1 MAHLREAVTLDD
13 LERYA
18 ATYLDKTVFD
28 YFSTGA
34 DDDVTLHEN
43 RQAFKRYTHHVQYYP
58 DPYPKL
64 TLTLTH
70 NY

>member
-1 MAHLREAVTLDD
+1 MAHLREAITLDD

-18 ATYLDKTVFD
+18 ATYLDKTTFD

-43 RQAFKRYTHHVQYYP
+43 RQAFKRCEHHLQY
-58 DPYPKL
+58 
-64 TLTLTH
+64 
-70 NY
+70 

>member
-1 MAHLREAVTLDD
+1 MNLLFRLMAHLREAITLDD

-34 DDDVTLHEN
+34 DDDFTLHEN
-43 RQAFKRYTHHVQYYP
+43 RQAFKRYTLNIRLLP
-58 DPYPKL
+58 
-64 TLTLTH
+64 
-70 NY
+70 